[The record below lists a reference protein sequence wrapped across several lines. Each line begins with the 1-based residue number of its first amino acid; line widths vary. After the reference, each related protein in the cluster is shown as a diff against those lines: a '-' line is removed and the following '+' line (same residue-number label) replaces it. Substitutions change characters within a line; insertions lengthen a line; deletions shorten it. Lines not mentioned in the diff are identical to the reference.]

1 MGDGRYR
8 DCMRNR
14 GGTAMDSAKRL
25 EQGNG
30 QGDRSVTD
38 GKKEMLVMRGGEA
51 EGTH

>member
-1 MGDGRYR
+1 
-8 DCMRNR
+8 MRNG

-30 QGDRSVTD
+30 EGDRSVKD
-38 GKKEMLVMRGGEA
+38 GEKEVLLTREGEA